1 MTNIA
6 QQHDV
11 VKNSFF
17 HFINTHIPGADLSI
31 VDDIV
36 LSYVISI
43 LEEASQDPCFDV
55 EGNLIGPIYYF
66 FRLIYCLFLIVQLVE
81 ELNTIATIIVQLS
94 CYLRATF
101 YHSAQVDALSKS

>member
-11 VKNSFF
+11 VKNSLFQ
-17 HFINTHIPGADLSI
+17 FINTHIPGADLNI

-55 EGNLIGPIYYF
+55 EG
-66 FRLIYCLFLIVQLVE
+66 
-81 ELNTIATIIVQLS
+81 
-94 CYLRATF
+94 
-101 YHSAQVDALSKS
+101 K

>member
-6 QQHDV
+6 QQHDL
-11 VKNSFF
+11 VKNSLFQ
-17 HFINTHIPGADLSI
+17 FINTHIPGADLSI

-55 EGNLIGPIYYF
+55 EGEY
-66 FRLIYCLFLIVQLVE
+66 R
-81 ELNTIATIIVQLS
+81 
-94 CYLRATF
+94 
-101 YHSAQVDALSKS
+101 